1 MLFIE
6 SKTSLQPVDSATRLL
21 LLDNLEAKG
30 LSPLVRR
37 MRLDCYQQVLMTQ
50 NGDLVMS
57 HLDEMEQE
65 IAAWCESEEGTQYV
79 RGELFCHDDYVLFL
93 LFVNADDE
101 PIGVRAGI
109 VYSHKT
115 SEPMRQL
122 EAFCREV
129 RDSLKDARLK
139 VGRGDKNGV
148 MDFTEWRLNEQKVPA
163 SFKRF
168 ETQQDLEF
176 LNSSA
181 RQEAA
186 AERMRAAAMI
196 EDPAIRM
203 TLRRLK
209 EASEEGN
216 NEQLTVS
223 RDGDSIFGSAVMPMT
238 EAGLIKRE
246 VILSCRTSEK
256 ALFRLPTPDALTP
269 ITSSGATCSHCGRSL
284 SDEKIDE
291 LLVPTELA
299 AKLLEEGAWLSN
311 HMRMILNA
319 AGLPESQMAV
329 GPSPGEGEAHMMA
342 NVHGQPFLFVMRDG
356 DANVADARRALDV
369 AVETEAT
376 HLVVMCTGK
385 IQEDARLRLREQA
398 RRRVRGS
405 GLEVILL
412 EGVDAP
418 LDELQLAFDH
428 VSQTALSEELFEM
441 DSSLGFSAGVLV
453 NTRFRLMQKTD
464 SSYNRLRQ
472 VGALA
477 EA

>member
-1 MLFIE
+1 MLFVE
-6 SKTSLQPVDSATRLL
+6 SKTSLQPVDSATRIL
-21 LLDNLEAKG
+21 LLDNLESKG

-37 MRLDCYQQVLMTQ
+37 MRLDCYQQALMTQ

-57 HLDEMEQE
+57 HLDEMEAE
-65 IAAWCESEEGTQYV
+65 IAAWCEAEGGTQYI
-79 RGELFCHDDYVLFL
+79 RGELFCHDDHVLFL

-101 PIGVRAGI
+101 PIGMRAGV

-115 SEPMRQL
+115 VEPTRQL
-122 EAFCREV
+122 ENFCREV

-139 VGRGDKNGV
+139 VSRGDKNGV

-168 ETQQDLEF
+168 ETEQDLEF

-181 RQEAA
+181 RKDAA
-186 AERMRAAAMI
+186 AERMRAASLI
-196 EDPAIRM
+196 EDPAVRM
-203 TLRRLK
+203 ALRRLK
-209 EASEEGN
+209 EANEEGHAAQITAG
-216 NEQLTVS
+216 NEGESV
-223 RDGDSIFGSAVMPMT
+223 FGSSVLQLT
-238 EAGLIKRE
+238 EAGLLNRE
-246 VILSCRTSEK
+246 VVLSCRTSNTP
-256 ALFRLPTPDALTP
+256 LFRLPTPEALAP
-269 ITSSGATCSHCGRSL
+269 ITSSGATCSQCGRAL

-291 LLVPTELA
+291 LLVPTDLA
-299 AKLLEEGAWLSN
+299 VKLLEEGTWLAN
-311 HMRMILNA
+311 HMRSILSA
-319 AGLPESQMAV
+319 AGLPESQVAL
-329 GPSPGEGEAHMMA
+329 GPSPGEGEAHLMA

-356 DANVADARRALDV
+356 DINNVDARRALDA
-369 AVETEAT
+369 AVETEAS

-405 GLEVILL
+405 GLEVIIL
-412 EGVDAP
+412 EGLDAV
-418 LDELQLAFDH
+418 LDELQTAFDR

-441 DSSLGFSAGVLV
+441 DSSLGFSAGILV
-453 NTRFRLMQKTD
+453 NMRFRLMQNSETG
-464 SSYNRLRQ
+464 YNRLRT